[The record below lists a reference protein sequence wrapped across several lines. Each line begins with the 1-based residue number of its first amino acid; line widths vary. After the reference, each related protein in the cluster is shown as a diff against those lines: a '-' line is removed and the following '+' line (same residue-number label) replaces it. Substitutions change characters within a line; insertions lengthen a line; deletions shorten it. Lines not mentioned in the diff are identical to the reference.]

1 MEYPR
6 MVYIS
11 PGQNKCAEGSFD
23 CEPVKNEKEH
33 KAALD
38 AGLSDSVP
46 DALKS
51 AQAEKESIKLS
62 NAKVVRSSTVKE
74 VKK

>member
-6 MVYIS
+6 LVYIS
-11 PGQNKCAEGSFD
+11 PGQNKCIEGSFD
-23 CEPVKNEKEH
+23 YEPVKDVKEH

-38 AGLSDSVP
+38 AGFSDNVP
-46 DALKS
+46 DALK
-51 AQAEKESIKLS
+51 AAKIVKESIKLEVE
-62 NAKVVRSSTVKE
+62 KPVRVQPSKS